1 MEGKPV
7 FGSWVTCCCLPVDAP
22 PARTCCCPTNFHSLL
37 VHKEAYL
44 QQHTLQQFFGVFWQR
59 PWLTL
64 ADHSEQYVRHGDR
77 DLDLSDYHRRQDEEG
92 DGIVER

>member
-1 MEGKPV
+1 MGHLLLLASGCAAGPDLL
-7 FGSWVTCCCLPVDAP
+7 LPD
-22 PARTCCCPTNFHSLL
+22 NFHSLL

-44 QQHTLQQFFGVFWQR
+44 QQHTLQHFFGVFWQH